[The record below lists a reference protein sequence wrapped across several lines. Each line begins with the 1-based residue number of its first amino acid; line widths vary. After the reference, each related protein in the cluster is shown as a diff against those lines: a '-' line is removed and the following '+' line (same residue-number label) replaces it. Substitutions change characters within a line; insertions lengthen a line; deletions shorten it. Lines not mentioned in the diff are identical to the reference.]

1 MVSNTAPEFI
11 WPNYEVGPHKIVFAI
26 GVVSI
31 NFARFERAITWM
43 LAATTGCEE
52 IEAETILRPLPPAER
67 LRRLKTAIE
76 KKRWPQIAHSLIDH
90 FFDGAQVLVGN
101 RNVLLHSNIIPDV
114 NETARL
120 FRTIER
126 KPHLSKSKLT

>member
-76 KKRWPQIAHSLIDH
+76 KKRWPQVAHSLIDH